1 MFHHRIYL
9 KKKKKWNP
17 RRPPKKQLRCKF
29 LKTHQLVY
37 RSFSKWDARKNMVLE
52 IVRTCVNFE
61 KPHHHCVL
69 FEFVT
74 SFLIDRRQNFSSGWV
89 NKKKV
94 WFLKWTMTFAF
105 ISDKNHQHHHPI
117 IHTLCSTMSK
127 SPTFC
132 WKKCSKYVSSI
143 YYTSEIWSDEIFLS
157 TWFSFTEEL
166 LDFKNFSLC
175 SYFLDDSGYTKI

>member
-1 MFHHRIYL
+1 MRC
-9 KKKKKWNP
+9 KKKYGFRNCANV
-17 RRPPKKQLRCKF
+17 RKF
-29 LKTHQLVY
+29 WKTT
-37 RSFSKWDARKNMVLE
+37 S
-52 IVRTCVNFE
+52 
-61 KPHHHCVL
+61 HCVL

-132 WKKCSKYVSSI
+132 WKEKCLKICFI
-143 YYTSEIWSDEIFLS
+143 YIMYYFRNFWSDFILYLVLKSLTLLRYIF
-157 TWFSFTEEL
+157 
-166 LDFKNFSLC
+166 FKVIF
-175 SYFLDDSGYTKI
+175 I

>member
-1 MFHHRIYL
+1 MRC
-9 KKKKKWNP
+9 KKKYGFRNCANV
-17 RRPPKKQLRCKF
+17 RKF
-29 LKTHQLVY
+29 WKTT
-37 RSFSKWDARKNMVLE
+37 S
-52 IVRTCVNFE
+52 
-61 KPHHHCVL
+61 HCVL

-105 ISDKNHQHHHPI
+105 ISDKNHQHQHPI

-132 WKKCSKYVSSI
+132 WKEKCSKICFI
-143 YYTSEIWSDEIFLS
+143 YIMYYCRNFWSDFILYLVIKSLTLLRYISFKVIFIYRRYRILKVDLYYGGE
-157 TWFSFTEEL
+157 WI
-166 LDFKNFSLC
+166 
-175 SYFLDDSGYTKI
+175 G

>member
-9 KKKKKWNP
+9 KKKKNGTP
-17 RRPPKKQLRCKF
+17 GAPPKKQLRCKF

-105 ISDKNHQHHHPI
+105 ISDKNHQHPI
-117 IHTLCSTMSK
+117 IHTLPANPPHFVERRSAQI
-127 SPTFC
+127 
-132 WKKCSKYVSSI
+132 YVSSI
-143 YYTSEIWSDEIFLS
+143 LCTILQKFWSDFILY
-157 TWFSFTEEL
+157 L
-166 LDFKNFSLC
+166 VLKSLTFC
-175 SYFLDDSGYTKI
+175 